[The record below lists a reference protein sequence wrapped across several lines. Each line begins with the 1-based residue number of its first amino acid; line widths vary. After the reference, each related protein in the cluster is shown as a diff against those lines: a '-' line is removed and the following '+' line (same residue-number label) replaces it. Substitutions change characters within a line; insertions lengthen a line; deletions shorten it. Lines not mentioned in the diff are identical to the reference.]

1 MNGRIAR
8 ELRREARVSCDP
20 RQGLCYE
27 DVDKKL
33 RGMGGKVLKD
43 KKGKPITMRMRTFR
57 YHPLSY
63 RAVYRA
69 MKRDYVRRPC

>member
-43 KKGKPITMRMRTFR
+43 KKGNFGYLKSGGRLLGISKDRLFSI
-57 YHPLSY
+57 YS
-63 RAVYRA
+63 A
-69 MKRDYVRRPC
+69 MSWS